1 MFVQISTTDP
11 TPSDLN
17 QGILN
22 PQAAQEI
29 TLMMIYGAINLSGT
43 IGGLIE
49 SIQKNL
55 TMNSR
60 VICQILGRSSIVGV
74 LHPSIMILTDI
85 GQTRMWLGKAQI
97 TLQFAEKE
105 NWNPEVA
112 EAMI

>member
-1 MFVQISTTDP
+1 MQISTTDP
-11 TPSDLN
+11 TLSDLN

-49 SIQKNL
+49 NIQKNL
-55 TMNSR
+55 TMNSK
-60 VICQILGRSSIVGV
+60 VICQILGRSSTVGV
-74 LHPSIMILTDI
+74 RPSIMILTDI
-85 GQTRMWLGKAQI
+85 VQTGMWL
-97 TLQFAEKE
+97 AEKE

-112 EAMI
+112 EGMI